1 MTRGRRLLDG
11 IVDYAGLFPPTAWP
25 MADAVREYDL
35 QRRADAAWMLASFV
49 VPVARLEEWEAERIE
64 QDVKGAWPISALLG
78 ADPIADAEALLA
90 FLAARDHVASL
101 AAVEFEPR
109 THSQVERVR
118 TILQGRGEVFC
129 ELAWDD
135 DLDDWMPVLR
145 AQGAK
150 AKIRTGGVTADLIPP
165 VEAVAR
171 FLRAC
176 QAGGVGMK
184 FTAGLHHPVR
194 AEQNLTYDPQPPR
207 AVMHGFLNCFVAA
220 ALVATDDVDD
230 DTLLA
235 VLGETDPGAFT
246 LDDDGG
252 VRWRDRHVTADA
264 ARRAREGFARSFGSC
279 SFAEPVEDLQT
290 LDLT

>member
-25 MADAVREYDL
+25 MADAVAEYAR
-35 QRRADAAWMLASFV
+35 QRQADEAWMLASFV
-49 VPVARLEEWEAERIE
+49 VPVRRLEEFEDERIE
-64 QDVKGAWPISALLG
+64 QEIDETWPISALLG
-78 ADPIADAEALLA
+78 ADPIGEAEELLS
-90 FLAARDHVASL
+90 FLAARDHVARL
-101 AAVEFEPR
+101 EAVEFRPR
-109 THSQVERVR
+109 THSQVERVKK
-118 TILQGRGEVFC
+118 ILLNHGELFC
-129 ELAWDD
+129 ELPWDEE
-135 DLDDWMPVLR
+135 LGDWIGVLKKS
-145 AQGAK
+145 GAR

-176 QAGGVGMK
+176 HAGGIGMK

-220 ALVATDDVDD
+220 ALVATDDTDD

-235 VLGETDPGAFT
+235 VLTETDPRAFT

-252 VRWRDRHVTADA
+252 VHWRDRHVAPDA
-264 ARRAREGFARSFGSC
+264 ARRTRDRFARSFGSC